1 VTTTTTK
8 ATTEAAA
15 ATNAERLRAGRP
27 DPGVA
32 GAYLG
37 ELFAEHGRTVLGL
50 CRLLLR
56 DSVEAEDA
64 TQQVFL
70 SAHRSLLRGRYPRDE
85 AAWLAAI
92 ARNECRAR
100 IRRRMRE
107 PLALPDLPDDLPDP
121 LATAIRAVDLD
132 ALWIALSELPRRQ
145 RRAFLLRE
153 LGGLSYGELGAA
165 LGVTRPAVESLLF
178 RACRQLCRVLTG
190 ANAALIP
197 VALRDQL
204 AQLVPGFGTA
214 SAASVP
220 VAAKLAVVTGGVAL
234 TAAGAVALPHSHPHV
249 ARTRDAVHDHRA
261 PQRAPLAAPD
271 TTVLTQLVLAAPH
284 PHVAEKHDAEPE
296 HSDEGQAVPDP
307 SPPDEAAPAVQR
319 SEQDSS
325 DSVDS
330 GERGSSDGGD
340 AGSSSSGGD

>member
-1 VTTTTTK
+1 VTTTTTR

-27 DPGVA
+27 DPGAA

-37 ELFAEHGRTVLGL
+37 ELFAAHGRIVLGL

-56 DSVEAEDA
+56 DTVEAEDA

-85 AAWLAAI
+85 PAWLAAI

-107 PLALPDLPDDLPDP
+107 PLALPDVPGDLPDP
-121 LATAIRAVDLD
+121 LASAIRAVDLD

-153 LGGLSYGELGAA
+153 LGGMSYGELGAA

-178 RACRQLCRVLTG
+178 RARRQLRRTLAG

-234 TAAGAVALPHSHPHV
+234 TATGAVALPHSHGHV
-249 ARTRDAVHDHRA
+249 ARTRDAVHARRLPA
-261 PQRAPLAAPD
+261 RAPLAVSDAPA
-271 TTVLTQLVLAAPH
+271 VQQPVVAAQQSP
-284 PHVAEKHDAEPE
+284 VAVTRDEEPE
-296 HSDEGQAVPDP
+296 HSDDAQAVPSAP
-307 SPPDEAAPAVQR
+307 TQQDEAGPVVQR
-319 SEQDSS
+319 SEQDEQDSS

-330 GERGSSDGGD
+330 GQSGSSDGGD
-340 AGSSSSGGD
+340 

>member
-1 VTTTTTK
+1 MTTTTTR
-8 ATTEAAA
+8 ATTTEEGA
-15 ATNAERLRAGRP
+15 ATNVERLRAGRP
-27 DPGVA
+27 DPGAA

-37 ELFAEHGRTVLGL
+37 ELFAAHGRTVLGL

-56 DSVEAEDA
+56 DAVEAEDA

-107 PLALPDLPDDLPDP
+107 PLALPDDLPDP

-132 ALWIALSELPRRQ
+132 ALWIALSALPRRQ

-153 LGGLSYGELGAA
+153 LGGLSYAELGAA

-178 RACRQLCRVLTG
+178 RARRQLRRTLTG

-204 AQLVPGFGTA
+204 AQLVPGFGPA

-220 VAAKLAVVTGGVAL
+220 IAAKLAVVTGGVAL
-234 TAAGAVALPHSHPHV
+234 TAAGAVALPHSHVHV
-249 ARTRDAVHDHRA
+249 VRTRDAVHVRRTPTRA
-261 PQRAPLAAPD
+261 PVAVSEARAVQAPVVAA
-271 TTVLTQLVLAAPH
+271 Q
-284 PHVAEKHDAEPE
+284 HDAEPE
-296 HSDEGQAVPDP
+296 HSDE
-307 SPPDEAAPAVQR
+307 AAPSAPSQQEETSGPVAQR

-325 DSVDS
+325 ETVDS
-330 GERGSSDGGD
+330 GEGGSSAGGD
-340 AGSSSSGGD
+340 

>member
-1 VTTTTTK
+1 
-8 ATTEAAA
+8 
-15 ATNAERLRAGRP
+15 LRVGRP
-27 DPGVA
+27 DPGAA

-37 ELFAEHGRTVLGL
+37 ELFVAHGRIVLGL

-56 DSVEAEDA
+56 DIAEAEDA

-85 AAWLAAI
+85 PAWLAAI

-107 PLALPDLPDDLPDP
+107 PLALPDVPAGLPDP
-121 LATAIRAVDLD
+121 LASAIRAVDLD

-178 RACRQLCRVLTG
+178 RARRQLRRTLAG

-234 TAAGAVALPHSHPHV
+234 TAAGAVALPHSHTHV
-249 ARTRDAVHDHRA
+249 ARTRDAVHARPA
-261 PQRAPLAAPD
+261 PQRAPVAAPD
-271 TTVLTQLVLAAPH
+271 TPAVAQPVVAVSYAP
-284 PHVAEKHDAEPE
+284 VAVTHDAEPE
-296 HSDEGQAVPDP
+296 RSDEAQAVSSPSDP
-307 SPPDEAAPAVQR
+307 HDEAGPVVQR

-325 DSVDS
+325 ESVDS
-330 GERGSSDGGD
+330 GESG
-340 AGSSSSGGD
+340 SSSGGDSGSSGSAGD